1 MMHESIWRKVSANK
15 RATTLERRWQKLC
28 ALYLPHVPKRSM
40 WRYHCVS
47 GRGAPASGWKLH
59 VSATILNAATTLERI
74 APVLVEY
81 GVQFKAPRSLADIMK
96 LNSGLEHSYSQIG
109 KVITVYPRN
118 ESEAISLAR
127 RLHQLTRRL
136 AAPSVP
142 FDSRFDDHSNVYY
155 RFGALSHLEIT
166 LPDGQRVPAM
176 KTPTGRL
183 VQDVRQRAKPDW
195 VRDPFVKQKS
205 KTKARAQPCVIPFR
219 VLRAVV
225 QRGKGGVYQAIDLR
239 GKFPRLC
246 LLKEGRRNGETCWDG
261 RDGAWR
267 VRHEERVMRRLSAG
281 GVQVPEVY
289 SAFELQGNYY
299 LAMTF
304 IDGETLQDW
313 LERLERRMSCVRV
326 LNMGIKLGAFLS
338 QMHKVGWAWRDCK
351 PKNIIVTGGGQLIPI
366 DFEGAA
372 PTNRPD
378 RLPWGTLGFIPPE
391 CHSIHDG
398 AAADLYALGSVLYL
412 LLTGRIF
419 DQKKPLPIHKLRR
432 NVPLELRLLVETLL
446 SERPERRPTAKEATA
461 QLTSIFLKYSKPPL
475 SLKAAKAA

>member
-1 MMHESIWRKVSANK
+1 MMHDSIWRQVSAHK
-15 RATTLERRWQKLC
+15 RARTLERRWQKVC
-28 ALYLPHVPKRSM
+28 AGYLTHAPKRSM

-81 GVQFKAPRSLADIMK
+81 GVQFKAPRSLVDVMK

-118 ESEAISLAR
+118 ESEAVSLAR

-142 FDSRFDDHSNVYY
+142 FDLRFADQSNVYY
-155 RFGALSHLEIT
+155 RFGALRQLEIT
-166 LPDGQRVPAM
+166 LSDGKRVPAM
-176 KTPTGRL
+176 ETPTGEL
-183 VQDVRQRAKPDW
+183 VPDLRQMAKPDW
-195 VRDPFVKQKS
+195 VRDPFVN
-205 KTKARAQPCVIPFR
+205 TKAKAKAAAQPGVIPFR
-219 VLRAVV
+219 VLRPVV

-239 GKFPRLC
+239 GKSPRLC

-267 VRHEERVMRRLSAG
+267 VRHEERVLRKLSAG
-281 GVQVPEVY
+281 GVPVPEVH
-289 SAFELQGNYY
+289 SAFALQGNYY

-304 IDGETLQDW
+304 IDGETLQDL
-313 LERLERRMSCVRV
+313 LERLERRMSLVRV
-326 LNMGIKLGAFLS
+326 LNVGIKLGDFLGR
-338 QMHKVGWAWRDCK
+338 MHKVGWAWRDCK
-351 PKNIIVTGGGQLIPI
+351 PKNIIITRGGELVPI

-372 PTNRPD
+372 PTNLPD
-378 RLPWGTLGFIPPE
+378 RLPWGTLGFTPPE
-391 CHSIHDG
+391 CHDIHDG
-398 AAADLYALGSVLYL
+398 AAADVYALGAVLYL

-419 DQKKPLPIHKLRR
+419 DQTQPLPIQKFRR
-432 NVPLELRLLVETLL
+432 RVPLELRLLVESLM
-446 SERPERRPTAKEATA
+446 SERAEKRPTAHEATA
-461 QLTSIFLKYSKPPL
+461 RLTAIFLKHSKQTL
-475 SLKAAKAA
+475 NQAAAKAA